1 MTAASRSLYYF
12 GFYLILTGITL
23 TVFPNMMLGLIGIP
37 ETSEVWIHLLGIV
50 VFNMGLAYVVVAP
63 QNNTLFLTFS
73 VYARASVFVWFLIFY
88 FINLAPAQLII
99 FGVIDLAGAAWTYA
113 ALRKGG

>member
-1 MTAASRSLYYF
+1 MTAASRSIYYF

-23 TVFPNMMLGLIGIP
+23 TVFPNVMLGMMGIP
-37 ETSEVWIHLLGIV
+37 ETTEVWIHLLGII
-50 VFNMGLAYVVVAP
+50 VFNMGLAYIIIAP
-63 QNNTLFLTFS
+63 SNNTLFLTFT

-99 FGVIDLAGAAWTYA
+99 FGVIDLVGAAWTYS
-113 ALRKGG
+113 ALRKGS